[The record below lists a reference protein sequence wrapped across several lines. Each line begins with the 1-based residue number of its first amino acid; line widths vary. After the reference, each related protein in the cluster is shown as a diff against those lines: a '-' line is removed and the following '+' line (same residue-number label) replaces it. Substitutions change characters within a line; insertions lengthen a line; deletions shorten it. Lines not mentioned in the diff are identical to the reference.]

1 MRKGKGPAGDYGV
14 LLWAKVS
21 ESIEALQHIA
31 DITGGRAFHAL
42 GKEEDL
48 VEVYQTLDKITP
60 DKVKREIYRPQR
72 DFFWIPLAVALLVFT
87 LYHCLALLIAL
98 LRSPRREPTPERAT
112 IAEVS
117 HGN

>member
-1 MRKGKGPAGDYGV
+1 
-14 LLWAKVS
+14 
-21 ESIEALQHIA
+21 
-31 DITGGRAFHAL
+31 L

-87 LYHCLALLIAL
+87 LYHCLALLIAM
-98 LRSPRREPTPERAT
+98 LRSPRREPAPERAT